1 MKAFAKKKIEVDGVV
16 VEKDDSLYITAVRW
30 GDLMNGFMYLVITK
44 TGKEILVDFNSLEI
58 PTSNRFV

>member
-16 VEKDDSLYITAVRW
+16 VEKDDSLYIKAVRW